1 MARFS
6 CLLDR
11 AGLVCF
17 IVPVS
22 AADDVTHCD
31 DRLGRRAAADRLF
44 HRSERLNLAIGDQP
58 GGAPAST
65 VYGMAEAWRAP
76 IPGGSRAEAAEA
88 ARPGESAG
96 VQILIVAGLAAACL
110 ALGLSG
116 AESLLHGRAGYPLP
130 LRVADAVFGSMAYA
144 GLWWRRRYP
153 LAFAGYV
160 LAVSMFSTLAGG
172 LTFVA
177 AYTVAAH
184 RGWRAALI
192 TSTLLTISA
201 WPALLLYSQGHG
213 DIRVVM
219 TLIVILTFAV
229 TGWGMFVRARRQL
242 LASLRDRAQRAE
254 ESREQHAAHARIA
267 ERQRIAREMHDV
279 LAHRLSLLS
288 VQSGALEY
296 AAEASPDD
304 LVSAAGAIRAT
315 THQALQELRSIVRVL
330 RDDDDGTAAPQ
341 PVAAD
346 LPALL
351 AESATAASINVD
363 CDRLDLG
370 QVPADTGRTL
380 YRIVQEGLTNARKH
394 APGSAVDVML
404 AGTPAEGLSLA
415 ITSWL
420 PVGRAARPA
429 PPPPGSGT
437 GLIGL
442 RERAVLGGGRV
453 DVAVTSD
460 DRFQLR
466 AWLPWQAP

>member
-1 MARFS
+1 M
-6 CLLDR
+6 
-11 AGLVCF
+11 
-17 IVPVS
+17 I
-22 AADDVTHCD
+22 
-31 DRLGRRAAADRLF
+31 
-44 HRSERLNLAIGDQP
+44 E
-58 GGAPAST
+58 
-65 VYGMAEAWRAP
+65 
-76 IPGGSRAEAAEA
+76 GSRAETADATT
-88 ARPGESAG
+88 PGRSVG
-96 VQILIVAGLAAACL
+96 VQIVIAAVLGALAL

-116 AESLLHGRAGYPLP
+116 ADGLLHGRAGYPLP
-130 LRVADAVFGSMAYA
+130 LRVADVVFGSIAYA

-160 LAVSMFSTLAGG
+160 LAVSIFSTLAGD
-172 LTFVA
+172 LTFIA

-192 TSTLLTISA
+192 TSTLLTVSA
-201 WPALLLYSQGHG
+201 WPGLLLYNNGHG
-213 DIRVVM
+213 GIRVVM
-219 TLIVILTFAV
+219 VLIVILTFAL
-229 TGWGMFVRARRQL
+229 TGWGMFVRAHRQL

-288 VQSGALEY
+288 VQSGALEF
-296 AAEASPDD
+296 AADASPDD
-304 LVSAAGAIRAT
+304 IASAAGAIRAT

-363 CDRLDLG
+363 CDSLDLG
-370 QVPADTGRTL
+370 KVPADTGRTL
-380 YRIVQEGLTNARKH
+380 YRMVQEGLTNARKH
-394 APGSAVDVML
+394 APGSAVDVTL
-404 AGTPAEGLSLA
+404 TGTPAEGLSLA

-429 PPPPGSGT
+429 PPGSGT

-442 RERAVLGGGRV
+442 RERAVLCGGRV
-453 DVAVTSD
+453 DVAVTDD
-460 DRFQLR
+460 DRYQLR
-466 AWLPWQAP
+466 AWLPWGAW